1 MEQTETPTKE
11 SSIPKKKVLVPIG
24 FGTEEMEAVIMVDV
38 LRRAG
43 AGVTLA
49 SVEPQLEVEASG
61 GTRLVADTLISD
73 CSNEV
78 FDLIALPGGMPG
90 SVRFRDS
97 EVLKNIMIKHAEE
110 KRLYGAICAAPA
122 VTLLPWGLLRRKK
135 VTCHPAFMDKLPTF
149 YAVKTNIQVSSEL
162 TTSRGPATSFQFTIS
177 LVEQLFSEAVAR
189 EVGELLLLNVND
201 KDPIKQEF
209 NEVQWS
215 FDHSPLVLI
224 PIANGCE
231 EIEVVTVV
239 DILRRAKVN
248 VVVAS
253 VQKSAVTLAS
263 NGIKIVADMLIDCAA
278 ESTYDLIILPGGD
291 VGVKRLQ
298 RSRTLKK
305 MLKEQELGG
314 RIFGAMCS
322 SSPTLLQKQGLL
334 KGKKTTAHPSVI
346 SKVDDVIEG
355 ARVVVDGKLITS
367 QGLSAAIEFGL
378 AIVSKF
384 FGHARA
390 RSVAE
395 GLVYDY
401 PRSF

>member
-1 MEQTETPTKE
+1 
-11 SSIPKKKVLVPIG
+11 
-24 FGTEEMEAVIMVDV
+24 
-38 LRRAG
+38 
-43 AGVTLA
+43 
-49 SVEPQLEVEASG
+49 
-61 GTRLVADTLISD
+61 
-73 CSNEV
+73 
-78 FDLIALPGGMPG
+78 
-90 SVRFRDS
+90 
-97 EVLKNIMIKHAEE
+97 
-110 KRLYGAICAAPA
+110 
-122 VTLLPWGLLRRKK
+122 
-135 VTCHPAFMDKLPTF
+135 MDKLPTF

>member
-1 MEQTETPTKE
+1 
-11 SSIPKKKVLVPIG
+11 
-24 FGTEEMEAVIMVDV
+24 MEAVIMVDV

-43 AGVTLA
+43 AGVTFA

-61 GTRLVADTLISD
+61 GTRLVADTLISA

-209 NEVQWS
+209 NEAQWS
-215 FDHSPLVLI
+215 FDHSPQVLI
-224 PIANGCE
+224 PIANGFE

-253 VQKSAVTLAS
+253 VQKSAVTLGS

-322 SSPTLLQKQGLL
+322 SSLTLLQKQGLL
-334 KGKKTTAHPSVI
+334 KEKITTAHPSVI

-367 QGLSAAIEFGL
+367 QGLSTAIEFGL

-395 GLVYDY
+395 GVVYDY
-401 PRSF
+401 PQSF

>member
-1 MEQTETPTKE
+1 
-11 SSIPKKKVLVPIG
+11 
-24 FGTEEMEAVIMVDV
+24 MEAVIMVDV

-49 SVEPQLEVEASG
+49 SVEPQLEVKASG
-61 GTRLVADTLISD
+61 GTRLVADTLISA

-122 VTLLPWGLLRRKK
+122 VTLLPWGLLRRKQ

-215 FDHSPLVLI
+215 FDHSPQVLI

-291 VGVKRLQ
+291 VGVERLQ

-367 QGLSAAIEFGL
+367 QGLSTAIEFGL

-395 GLVYDY
+395 GLVSDY